1 MAPCRTAE
9 EPLLAPAETEGVS
22 GILPPEFSRPAVE
35 HYCANEWAVHLDDV
49 MVRRSNWHYYFRE
62 APLMAQQ
69 VVKWMGESLGWSAER
84 RALEL
89 ERYERV

>member
-1 MAPCRTAE
+1 
-9 EPLLAPAETEGVS
+9 
-22 GILPPEFSRPAVE
+22 
-35 HYCANEWAVHLDDV
+35 

-69 VVKWMGESLGWSAER
+69 VVQWMGQRLGWSAQR